1 MGKSAPAAPP
11 TPDYVGA
18 AQAQGQANK
27 ETAIAQGYINN
38 PNVYGPTGSQV
49 VTFGANNQPTIT
61 QSLTPTAQATFEA
74 QQRVQKALSN
84 LGEQGIGTAQ
94 SVLGKAFQ
102 PTVGALQT
110 QLDTSNLA
118 QMPVNAGTT
127 GQEAILS
134 RLEPTLTRRSNQLEQ
149 TLANQGLTLGGEAYR
164 NAKLDEARAQ
174 NDLLSQAALQGIG
187 LDTSAR
193 AQGFNEAQN
202 QMAAQNAAV
211 QQELQRQA
219 YMRQQPLNEIT
230 GLMSGS
236 QIQMPSF
243 QGYQPAQITPP
254 PIMQGAL
261 AQGQSAMDQYGIQ
274 SANYN
279 AGNAGLYNLAGT
291 GGMIGAKY
299 FGLIP

>member
-11 TPDYVGA
+11 APDYAGA
-18 AQAQGQANK
+18 AQAQGAAN
-27 ETAIAQGYINN
+27 EATAKLQGYLNN
-38 PNVYGPTGSQV
+38 PNVYGPTGSQT

-61 QSLTPTAQATFEA
+61 QSLTPEAQKTFEA
-74 QQRVQKALSN
+74 QQRVQKALAI
-84 LGEQGIGTAQ
+84 LGEKGVSTAEN
-94 SVLGKAFQ
+94 VLGQGFK

-110 QLDTSNLA
+110 KFDTSNLPPL
-118 QMPVNAGTT
+118 PVNADTT
-127 GQEAILS
+127 AQEAIMS

-149 TLANQGLTLGGEAYR
+149 TLANQGLTVGGEAYR
-164 NAKLDEARAQ
+164 NAKLDEAKAQ
-174 NDLLSQAALQGIG
+174 NDLLTQAALQGINLG
-187 LDTSAR
+187 TGIR
-193 AQGFNEAQN
+193 AQGFNEE
-202 QMAAQNAAV
+202 AARVAAENAAS

-219 YMRQQPLNEIT
+219 YLRQQPLNEIT

-236 QIQMPSF
+236 QIMMPSF
-243 QGYQPAQITPP
+243 QGYQPTQIAPP

-261 AQGQSAMDQYGIQ
+261 AQNQAAMDQYGIQ

-299 FGLIP
+299 FGLI

>member
-11 TPDYVGA
+11 TPDYTGA

-94 SVLGKAFQ
+94 NVLGKAFQ

-118 QMPVNAGTT
+118 KMPVNAGTT
-127 GQEAILS
+127 GQEAIMS

-164 NAKLDEARAQ
+164 NAKLDESRAQ

-187 LDTSAR
+187 LDTNAR

-202 QMAAQNAAV
+202 QMSAQNAAV

-236 QIQMPSF
+236 QIQMPTF
-243 QGYQPAQITPP
+243 QGYSPAQIGQT

-274 SANYN
+274 SANAN
-279 AGNAGLYNLAGT
+279 AQNAGLYNLMGTAG
-291 GGMIGAKY
+291 GLGAKY
-299 FGLIP
+299 FGLV

>member
-11 TPDYVGA
+11 TPDYTGA

-74 QQRVQKALSN
+74 QQRVQKALAN

-94 SVLGKAFQ
+94 GVLGKAFQ

-110 QLDTSNLA
+110 QLNTSNLA
-118 QMPVNAGTT
+118 KMPVNAGTT

-149 TLANQGLTLGGEAYR
+149 TLANQGLTVGGEAYR

-174 NDLLSQAALQGIG
+174 NDLLTQAALQGIG

-202 QMAAQNAAV
+202 QMAAQNAAI

-236 QIQMPSF
+236 QIQMPMF
-243 QGYQPAQITPP
+243 QGYSPAQIGQT

-274 SANYN
+274 SANAN
-279 AGNAGLYNLAGT
+279 AQNAGLYNLMGTAG
-291 GGMIGAKY
+291 GLGAKY
-299 FGLIP
+299 FGLI

>member
-11 TPDYVGA
+11 TPDYTGA

-74 QQRVQKALSN
+74 QQRVQKALAN

-94 SVLGKAFQ
+94 GVLGKAFQ

-110 QLDTSNLA
+110 KLDTSNLA
-118 QMPVNAGTT
+118 KMPVNAGTT
-127 GQEAILS
+127 GQEAIMS

-149 TLANQGLTLGGEAYR
+149 TLANQGLTVGGEAYR

-174 NDLLSQAALQGIG
+174 NDLLTQAALQGIG

-202 QMAAQNAAV
+202 QMAAQNAAI

-236 QIQMPSF
+236 QIQMPMF
-243 QGYQPAQITPP
+243 QGYSPAQIGQT

-274 SANYN
+274 SANAN
-279 AGNAGLYNLAGT
+279 AQNAGLYNLMGTAG
-291 GGMIGAKY
+291 GLGAKY
-299 FGLIP
+299 FGLI

>member
-11 TPDYVGA
+11 TPDYTGA

-94 SVLGKAFQ
+94 GVLGKAFQ

-164 NAKLDEARAQ
+164 NAKLDESRAQ
-174 NDLLSQAALQGIG
+174 NDLLTQAALQGIG

-193 AQGFNEAQN
+193 TLGFNEAQAKLAAEN
-202 QMAAQNAAV
+202 QAKLSAF
-211 QQELQRQA
+211 QQDITKRQ
-219 YMRQQPLNEIT
+219 YPINEIAA
-230 GLMSGS
+230 LMSGS
-236 QIQMPSF
+236 QLTTPQFQSFAGSQIAPAPITASQMANN
-243 QGYQPAQITPP
+243 QN
-254 PIMQGAL
+254 M
-261 AQGQSAMDQYGIQ
+261 MDLYGIQ
-274 SANYN
+274 SANAN
-279 AGNAGLYNLAGT
+279 AGNAGLYNVLGT
-291 GGMIGAKY
+291 VGGLGAKKL
-299 FGLIP
+299 FGLG